1 MCYFSVKLPLSS
13 LWCSQFPNSYL
24 LHHLFVVVSTIN
36 SYCLIMLYYS
46 FSIAPPR
53 AAVQLCCCCCCGFA
67 RFTVQARIER
77 SLSLSCYCSPCPVS
91 KLTDRAEMGDF
102 CQQPVHLS
110 ITQFLIFTS
119 VFFLAFARALSLCRS
134 VLTCIYQLRGKIDY
148 YFLFVYF
155 TYFNNL
161 LICLSID
168 FYVHLV
174 IVSLPNC
181 VCVCVLMC
189 MCLYVTACL
198 LLSHASGRFRRLF
211 VAARFEQKRTHAGNS
226 PLPGWLV
233 GRSVTLSILISLVN
247 RLRRRFLS
255 LDYLLEFCVCFALV
269 FIQLFVYII
278 LYFITFSQCFV
289 GRYLI
294 SIAVCVTFVY
304 ILFCVYIIVQLHTF
318 FWFQYLLSHTLL
330 LVTSNDLLVMVKNY

>member
-1 MCYFSVKLPLSS
+1 MPKWVIFVSNLSICPLHSS
-13 LWCSQFPNSYL
+13 LFSHPS
-24 LHHLFVVVSTIN
+24 
-36 SYCLIMLYYS
+36 S
-46 FSIAPPR
+46 FSLLR
-53 AAVQLCCCCCCGFA
+53 A
-67 RFTVQARIER
+67 
-77 SLSLSCYCSPCPVS
+77 
-91 KLTDRAEMGDF
+91 
-102 CQQPVHLS
+102 H
-110 ITQFLIFTS
+110 
-119 VFFLAFARALSLCRS
+119 SLCRS

-181 VCVCVLMC
+181 VCVWLCVKV
-189 MCLYVTACL
+189 YVSVCHCL
-198 LLSHASGRFRRLF
+198 LAAITRVWALQTAVCRRAFRTKKN
-211 VAARFEQKRTHAGNS
+211 ARWKQSSA
-226 PLPGWLV
+226 WLV

-278 LYFITFSQCFV
+278 LYFITFS
-289 GRYLI
+289 
-294 SIAVCVTFVY
+294 
-304 ILFCVYIIVQLHTF
+304 
-318 FWFQYLLSHTLL
+318 
-330 LVTSNDLLVMVKNY
+330 

>member
-1 MCYFSVKLPLSS
+1 MPKWVIFVSNLSICPLHSS
-13 LWCSQFPNSYL
+13 LFSHPS
-24 LHHLFVVVSTIN
+24 
-36 SYCLIMLYYS
+36 S
-46 FSIAPPR
+46 FSLLR
-53 AAVQLCCCCCCGFA
+53 A
-67 RFTVQARIER
+67 
-77 SLSLSCYCSPCPVS
+77 
-91 KLTDRAEMGDF
+91 
-102 CQQPVHLS
+102 H
-110 ITQFLIFTS
+110 
-119 VFFLAFARALSLCRS
+119 SLCRS

-278 LYFITFSQCFV
+278 LYFIT
-289 GRYLI
+289 
-294 SIAVCVTFVY
+294 
-304 ILFCVYIIVQLHTF
+304 
-318 FWFQYLLSHTLL
+318 LS
-330 LVTSNDLLVMVKNY
+330 